1 MDKMRYVQSLPPG
14 APFTPRH
21 AASTLWAMTRT
32 AQIFRSMPPADRET
46 MGRKVL
52 HLDVAAVWDR
62 AGQETLWK
70 LTAKAIAEGAD
81 ASDHDLLAARH
92 LQESGAFAPAA
103 LLRQGP
109 NVQGVN
115 WSGTPAPAGVDWG
128 RVRRIAHGPN
138 GTVTQPVQPVW
149 TGPDRP
155 MPLLSV
161 VEVDWAGSLV
171 LHLPGRAPVEVS
183 EGEFLALMAMDPALN
198 TVPLNIP
205 VLFLTTGPGVLPD
218 GLLQRFSQRTGR
230 PAFGYDAPMMLNAPD
245 AATPLVILALLDPAT
260 KNPGQWTGT
269 VRQFAAPGTT
279 TDAALTVFGTAAA
292 TSAPQAAQPLAG
304 PEGAAPDPS
313 RPSWPAPQARRE
325 SGVGTFHFAPGTV
338 TGGAVRT
345 GTGPGGRDERSGI
358 GYPSPARIN
367 ATPVSP
373 AGPENAPDNAAQN
386 APDNAPEA
394 DTGTASGTGA
404 ASGTDPGWAVRSWRP
419 AGSPGA
425 VRFAGMYRDREW
437 RRRGVALEFAFA
449 GHLGR
454 TAGLT
459 ESVRDAV
466 RRMHGELA
474 GRHGEA
480 AALRAFSAP
489 DAVAGNPAA
498 ELERLLALPP
508 GPLAVDELMSALT
521 YASYAGP
528 GLPREVAEALSR
540 PAGRRERFAPG
551 SAYRAV
557 HDSRGLRRVG
567 GDRGPALRLL
577 RTYAALGASPAQLHA
592 FRDAVIAWAV
602 PADLQSLPEILSA
615 SHGLGLGTDEERDL
629 ALRDGAGLHNWAA
642 PPRRRP
648 THPLP
653 TRTPRPPNRSYR
665 HIAPCTPSG

>member
-1 MDKMRYVQSLPPG
+1 METEGSTRQTGMDNTMRVALEGADGERGRRVVARPEPLDHELDQLAREAGLHRGPGEVSPEVRATTLRLVRALREVFGNRIEDHRGVVGGRYERVLKGIGALERMRANDPAISGLTPFRLDMWAFFVQEHSGEAPAPAGYVALLDFAAARIAADPDAKLTEEIPAPVLDLTLKHMSENGMDKMRYVQSLPPG

-32 AQIFRSMPPADRET
+32 AQIFRSMPPADREA

-325 SGVGTFHFAPGTV
+325 SGVGTFHFAPEPSRTAPSARAPAPVGGTSGPASAIRPPPGS
-338 TGGAVRT
+338 TPPRCPRPDRRTPRRTRRTTPRGGHRDRLRRRARLGGAVLAARRIA
-345 GTGPGGRDERSGI
+345 GR
-358 GYPSPARIN
+358 
-367 ATPVSP
+367 
-373 AGPENAPDNAAQN
+373 
-386 APDNAPEA
+386 
-394 DTGTASGTGA
+394 
-404 ASGTDPGWAVRSWRP
+404 
-419 AGSPGA
+419 GA
-425 VRFAGMYRDREW
+425 VRGHVPGPRVATA
-437 RRRGVALEFAFA
+437 RG
-449 GHLGR
+449 GPG
-454 TAGLT
+454 
-459 ESVRDAV
+459 VRV
-466 RRMHGELA
+466 RRA
-474 GRHGEA
+474 
-480 AALRAFSAP
+480 
-489 DAVAGNPAA
+489 
-498 ELERLLALPP
+498 P
-508 GPLAVDELMSALT
+508 GPDRRAHRV
-521 YASYAGP
+521 
-528 GLPREVAEALSR
+528 R
-540 PAGRRERFAPG
+540 P
-551 SAYRAV
+551 
-557 HDSRGLRRVG
+557 
-567 GDRGPALRLL
+567 
-577 RTYAALGASPAQLHA
+577 
-592 FRDAVIAWAV
+592 
-602 PADLQSLPEILSA
+602 
-615 SHGLGLGTDEERDL
+615 
-629 ALRDGAGLHNWAA
+629 
-642 PPRRRP
+642 
-648 THPLP
+648 
-653 TRTPRPPNRSYR
+653 
-665 HIAPCTPSG
+665 